1 MFISRFVKPP
11 EYQKVK
17 REGREYIEELRDP
30 FIPNKTTR
38 TTSENR
44 GYANQISYIPR
55 KITFHFTNVLIA
67 FFNLN
72 YRFSYSFKKYD
83 HD

>member
-44 GYANQISYIPR
+44 GYANQISYIP
-55 KITFHFTNVLIA
+55 
-67 FFNLN
+67 
-72 YRFSYSFKKYD
+72 
-83 HD
+83 

>member
-30 FIPNKTTR
+30 FIPNKQHKQVKKEAMQTK
-38 TTSENR
+38 SVIFH
-44 GYANQISYIPR
+44 QKSLFISPMC
-55 KITFHFTNVLIA
+55 
-67 FFNLN
+67 
-72 YRFSYSFKKYD
+72 
-83 HD
+83 